1 MNWIFSD
8 NNLLPM
14 DWYISNHNNKYQK
27 VVKKTDIT
35 PNVLNALKLDEERKI
50 NLIDNNVNFLLRG
63 FFKKFSG
70 VQGSRI
76 N

>member
-1 MNWIFSD
+1 MVDFRTAEELPEFEAA
-8 NNLLPM
+8 LLR
-14 DWYISNHNNKYQK
+14 HGLKLAEK
-27 VVKKTDIT
+27 ADIT
-35 PNVLNALKLDEERKI
+35 PNVVQALMLDEQRKI
-50 NLIDNNVNFLLRG
+50 SLIDNNVNFLLRG